1 MRRCPCRGSPSEAQA
16 DAEAPPAGAWSTA
29 ARLGLEGTR
38 GGRRR
43 PPQRPCAP
51 GGGPRPCRDGPRR
64 HREPSSSDDGP
75 GPEPR
80 GDTREGH
87 PAAGLG
93 APRGADGSSVQA
105 HALDSSLG
113 KMDGAWTE
121 DSHTHGF
128 FFGPE
133 PPSRPQGAR
142 LGTQPG
148 VGDESWA
155 ELERPGCQA
164 LPERDKPWDDNLWTH
179 QASSSPGTRPR
190 AAGPCTE
197 PGPDCPRTDCKTTTH
212 VAGGSWTETHT
223 DGCQVEPSHHTAWT
237 LAVGGL
243 PTLDPGGPWPQPG
256 TDDSPWPQPGTD
268 DSPRTEPGTD
278 DGPWLQPDTDA
289 NGPCLQPGTD
299 ANGPCLQPGTD
310 AHGPCLRPGTDAHGS
325 LLQPD
330 TDAHGPCLRPG
341 TDENASLLQPDT
353 DVDGPCLR
361 PGTDAHGPWLQPGT
375 SSGPRTEPGTDCL
388 LGESNGNRPE
398 VAEQEPGESGSH
410 RCSHLEGC
418 RSLCPVPRLI
428 VTPETPEPDAQPVG
442 PPSRFE
448 GGFSSA
454 SSFDES
460 EDDLVAGGGGTSDP
474 EDKSGSK
481 PWKKLKTVL
490 KYSPFV
496 VSFRKHY
503 PWVQLSGHA
512 GNFQAGEDGRILKRF
527 CQCEQRSL
535 EQLMGDPLRPFVP
548 AYYGMVQRDGQA
560 FNQMEDLLADFEGPS
575 IMDCKMGSRTYLE
588 EELVKARE
596 RPRPRKDMY
605 EKMVAVDPGAPTP
618 EEHALGA
625 VTKPRYM
632 QWRETVSSTSTLGF
646 RIEGIKKADGTC
658 NTNFKKTQALG
669 QVTKAL
675 EDFVDGDLGILRKY
689 VARLEE
695 LREALENSP
704 FFKTHEVVGSSLL
717 FVHDHT
723 GLAKVWMIDFGKTV
737 TLPECQT
744 LTHRLPWAEGNREDG
759 YLWGLDNLICLL
771 QGLAQS

>member
-1 MRRCPCRGSPSEAQA
+1 
-16 DAEAPPAGAWSTA
+16 
-29 ARLGLEGTR
+29 
-38 GGRRR
+38 
-43 PPQRPCAP
+43 
-51 GGGPRPCRDGPRR
+51 
-64 HREPSSSDDGP
+64 EPSSSDDGP

-223 DGCQVEPSHHTAWT
+223 D
-237 LAVGGL
+237 
-243 PTLDPGGPWPQPG
+243 
-256 TDDSPWPQPGTD
+256 
-268 DSPRTEPGTD
+268 
-278 DGPWLQPDTDA
+278 
-289 NGPCLQPGTD
+289 
-299 ANGPCLQPGTD
+299 
-310 AHGPCLRPGTDAHGS
+310 
-325 LLQPD
+325 
-330 TDAHGPCLRPG
+330 
-341 TDENASLLQPDT
+341 DT

-361 PGTDAHGPWLQPGT
+361 PGTDPGT

-474 EDKSGSK
+474 EDKSG
-481 PWKKLKTVL
+481 
-490 KYSPFV
+490 
-496 VSFRKHY
+496 VSGVH
-503 PWVQLSGHA
+503 S
-512 GNFQAGEDGRILKRF
+512 
-527 CQCEQRSL
+527 
-535 EQLMGDPLRPFVP
+535 VP
-548 AYYGMVQRDGQA
+548 
-560 FNQMEDLLADFEGPS
+560 EH
-575 IMDCKMGSRTYLE
+575 